1 MSTEDYEAFESMLSE
16 RLSVI
21 EVDCRE
27 AKAEGRRAL
36 EAKDSVGMQ
45 LAKQTLQM
53 KTLERRRVAAMLS
66 VRGAAAWIP
75 PAEIRGAWKG
85 GRRKSVPP
93 RPISPPS
100 LSHSPPQSPPLQQST
115 RQQKSDLELSS
126 YTKSYVDLM
135 KKSGKKTANLS
146 EKEATAAIAV
156 MEKTISGT
164 HVINEHL
171 ADHASESFESGEASV
186 QSLTIGGESGNDM
199 DLGALEALFSDGE
212 ATSARA
218 PAEEPEIDLSLFPA
232 VPGGPEAS
240 VKGAPKP
247 EPSEPPSST
256 KTSSGL
262 SFLMGN

>member
-85 GRRKSVPP
+85 GKRRKSVPP
-93 RPISPPS
+93 RLIPCPPS
-100 LSHSPPQSPPLQQST
+100 HT
-115 RQQKSDLELSS
+115 RHH
-126 YTKSYVDLM
+126 
-135 KKSGKKTANLS
+135 N
-146 EKEATAAIAV
+146 
-156 MEKTISGT
+156 
-164 HVINEHL
+164 
-171 ADHASESFESGEASV
+171 
-186 QSLTIGGESGNDM
+186 
-199 DLGALEALFSDGE
+199 
-212 ATSARA
+212 
-218 PAEEPEIDLSLFPA
+218 P
-232 VPGGPEAS
+232 
-240 VKGAPKP
+240 
-247 EPSEPPSST
+247 PPSST
-256 KTSSGL
+256 EHTPAKE
-262 SFLMGN
+262 

>member
-1 MSTEDYEAFESMLSE
+1 
-16 RLSVI
+16 
-21 EVDCRE
+21 
-27 AKAEGRRAL
+27 
-36 EAKDSVGMQ
+36 
-45 LAKQTLQM
+45 
-53 KTLERRRVAAMLS
+53 
-66 VRGAAAWIP
+66 
-75 PAEIRGAWKG
+75 
-85 GRRKSVPP
+85 
-93 RPISPPS
+93 
-100 LSHSPPQSPPLQQST
+100 
-115 RQQKSDLELSS
+115 
-126 YTKSYVDLM
+126 M

-164 HVINEHL
+164 HLINEHL

-232 VPGGPEAS
+232 VPGGPEAPA
-240 VKGAPKP
+240 KGAPKP

>member
-1 MSTEDYEAFESMLSE
+1 MAQQCGTP
-16 RLSVI
+16 VGI
-21 EVDCRE
+21 RE
-27 AKAEGRRAL
+27 ARGGDA
-36 EAKDSVGMQ
+36 VY
-45 LAKQTLQM
+45 LQPQFPH
-53 KTLERRRVAAMLS
+53 LHSFLFN
-66 VRGAAAWIP
+66 P
-75 PAEIRGAWKG
+75 P
-85 GRRKSVPP
+85 
-93 RPISPPS
+93 
-100 LSHSPPQSPPLQQST
+100 LHSPPIPFKQST

-186 QSLTIGGESGNDM
+186 QSLTIGGESGGDM

-212 ATSARA
+212 AASVQD
-218 PAEEPEIDLSLFPA
+218 PKDELQIDLSLFPS
-232 VPGGPEAS
+232 VPGGPEALAE
-240 VKGAPKP
+240 GAPKP
-247 EPSEPPSST
+247 NPEPPSST

>member
-75 PAEIRGAWKG
+75 RVGSGARGRD

-93 RPISPPS
+93 RLIRSPSHTRHHNPPKRAHVSKRVISNS
-100 LSHSPPQSPPLQQST
+100 
-115 RQQKSDLELSS
+115 
-126 YTKSYVDLM
+126 
-135 KKSGKKTANLS
+135 A
-146 EKEATAAIAV
+146 ATQNR
-156 MEKTISGT
+156 TW
-164 HVINEHL
+164 
-171 ADHASESFESGEASV
+171 
-186 QSLTIGGESGNDM
+186 
-199 DLGALEALFSDGE
+199 
-212 ATSARA
+212 TS
-218 PAEEPEIDLSLFPA
+218 
-232 VPGGPEAS
+232 
-240 VKGAPKP
+240 
-247 EPSEPPSST
+247 
-256 KTSSGL
+256 
-262 SFLMGN
+262 

>member
-36 EAKDSVGMQ
+36 EAKDNVGMQ

-66 VRGAAAWIP
+66 VRGTAAWISR
-75 PAEIRGAWKG
+75 AEIWGARGENECTPKAN
-85 GRRKSVPP
+85 PP
-93 RPISPPS
+93 PPT
-100 LSHSPPQSPPLQQST
+100 HSPPQSPQKST

-186 QSLTIGGESGNDM
+186 QSLTIGGESGGDM

-212 ATSARA
+212 AASARA
-218 PAEEPEIDLSLFPA
+218 PKEEPEIDLSLFPA
-232 VPGGPEAS
+232 VPGGPEAPA
-240 VKGAPKP
+240 KGVPKP
-247 EPSEPPSST
+247 EPPEPPSAT

>member
-1 MSTEDYEAFESMLSE
+1 MAQQCGIPDGIQEAHGG
-16 RLSVI
+16 
-21 EVDCRE
+21 E
-27 AKAEGRRAL
+27 AVYL
-36 EAKDSVGMQ
+36 
-45 LAKQTLQM
+45 QT
-53 KTLERRRVAAMLS
+53 RF
-66 VRGAAAWIP
+66 P
-75 PAEIRGAWKG
+75 PPLH
-85 GRRKSVPP
+85 SLLFNPP
-93 RPISPPS
+93 
-100 LSHSPPQSPPLQQST
+100 LHSPPIPFKQST

-186 QSLTIGGESGNDM
+186 ESLTIGGESGGDM

-212 ATSARA
+212 AASTRA
-218 PAEEPEIDLSLFPA
+218 PKEEPEIDLSLFPT
-232 VPGGPEAS
+232 VPGGPEAPAK
-240 VKGAPKP
+240 VVPKP